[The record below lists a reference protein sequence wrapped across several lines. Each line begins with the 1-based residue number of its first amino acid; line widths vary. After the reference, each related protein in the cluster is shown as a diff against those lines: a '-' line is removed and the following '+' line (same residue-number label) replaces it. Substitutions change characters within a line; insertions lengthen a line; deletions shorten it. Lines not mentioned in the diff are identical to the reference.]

1 MFGIMITIPILV
13 AVIFTP
19 TSNPWSISMDFSSCR
34 HGNESWTRPALVFW
48 GSILRFNKFLWW
60 EEIWETREKPSGK
73 MTKCSIDGKAI
84 QILVMIIQLL
94 SPYSLGKWCY
104 QSRCKASVWLI
115 TLPISCPRCEVQQKL
130 RPNLQICQ
138 WLCRYL
144 WAVCCF
150 GAWFLHMLFSII
162 LQLSYSHG
170 VDMATHHVCLVG
182 ATCLYILVGCTC
194 ESTLVFSLYK
204 DTGDL

>member
-1 MFGIMITIPILV
+1 MEYLHGFLILQAWKRIV
-13 AVIFTP
+13 NKACLGLRESSGGRP
-19 TSNPWSISMDFSSCR
+19 WDSTS
-34 HGNESWTRPALVFW
+34 SWY
-48 GSILRFNKFLWW
+48 GKIYGKH
-60 EEIWETREKPSGK
+60 EKK
-73 MTKCSIDGKAI
+73 QQAKCSINGKPI

-115 TLPISCPRCEVQQKL
+115 TLPISCPRCEVQQRL

>member
-1 MFGIMITIPILV
+1 MIYVRNNDHDPDISGSDFKAHFECIWVSPWISHPAGMETNREQGL
-13 AVIFTP
+13 
-19 TSNPWSISMDFSSCR
+19 PWSAGGRFWDSTSSCDGKKYGK
-34 HGNESWTRPALVFW
+34 H
-48 GSILRFNKFLWW
+48 
-60 EEIWETREKPSGK
+60 EKNHQA
-73 MTKCSIDGKAI
+73 KCSINGKPI

-94 SPYSLGKWCY
+94 SPYWLGCY
-104 QSRCKASVWLI
+104 QSRYKGCVWLI
-115 TLPISCPRCEVQQKL
+115 TLPMSCPRCEVQQRL

-138 WLCRYL
+138 WLCQYL

-150 GAWFLHMLFSII
+150 GGWFLHMLFSII
-162 LQLSYSHG
+162 LQLSYSRG

-204 DTGDL
+204 DKRDL